1 MCASVQA
8 LNTTM
13 NRGGLRPRSTGAN
26 LVPLSQTQHGMATQD
41 HNAGSQRRLTTQ
53 QFLLFDGH
61 YEYNTHTHNALA
73 RKQ

>member
-1 MCASVQA
+1 M
-8 LNTTM
+8 
-13 NRGGLRPRSTGAN
+13 
-26 LVPLSQTQHGMATQD
+26 PLSQTQHGMATQD